1 MIQSFKNVK
10 QIYSLQTNKE
20 PEDVKTWR
28 LDETMNKDNILLGYK
43 RIQNK
48 QKVRHIYN
56 CWTCKKLQENVICL
70 PLVKLHHTNHA
81 VIYAGSDEKKCSCG
95 QEEYLRQELG
105 LPEPN
110 GKFIHNFFLAF

>member
-1 MIQSFKNVK
+1 
-10 QIYSLQTNKE
+10 
-20 PEDVKTWR
+20 
-28 LDETMNKDNILLGYK
+28 MNKGNILLGYK

-56 CWTCKKLQENVICL
+56 CWTCKKLRENVICL

-81 VIYAGSDEKKCSCG
+81 VTYAGSDEQKCVCG

-105 LPEPN
+105 LREPN